1 MTKRTFC
8 LFLKKTYWTGW
19 PYPVYKLGWNTI
31 PFTFSKWKNVN
42 WMASHPIY
50 ILKKNCKPDMEYEV
64 CLLQR
69 KFTVDGNS
77 IIKLTTLIITT
88 THKLLINIKIF
99 LLFTCL
105 KLLFRLKQIG
115 SFSSQIY
122 DVVVAD
128 SYPHAQMLTVNV
140 KNRYN
145 DFIIYHLRTYLYFL
159 LEYGGGGWEYWGG
172 ERIRLK
178 AIQIRVLGNF
188 FHGPCE

>member
-1 MTKRTFC
+1 
-8 LFLKKTYWTGW
+8 
-19 PYPVYKLGWNTI
+19 
-31 PFTFSKWKNVN
+31 
-42 WMASHPIY
+42 MASHPIY

-159 LEYGGGGWEYWGG
+159 LEYGGGG
-172 ERIRLK
+172 
-178 AIQIRVLGNF
+178 
-188 FHGPCE
+188 